1 MPTHMSMLACTMLA
15 LVQFSFAL
23 PDVMVD
29 AVLAEKTR
37 SHPQHATDLQVLT
50 MGSFGVCSIVGS
62 MLKGQIFAIAGARS
76 IFAIGLVTS
85 LVVLPPAV
93 SGWLGEARAS
103 APERRCALAD
113 VLSPSHPG
121 SGVFKLALVLSA
133 LALAL
138 AVTSVELEATPWV
151 PPLLSLPV
159 SALVCL
165 ACWRYERRVSADLA
179 KASMYAFLQ
188 NAMQPSLVVMYKWY
202 KATEENC
209 NPLIPIP
216 GVHPLPCFS
225 PQFVGALDVVARGTF
240 LIALGVYNRRRVSR
254 FHTFVAFALRL
265 LSRALFR
272 IASFLLRATL
282 NYKI

>member
-1 MPTHMSMLACTMLA
+1 MH
-15 LVQFSFAL
+15 
-23 PDVMVD
+23 
-29 AVLAEKTR
+29 R
-37 SHPQHATDLQVLT
+37 
-50 MGSFGVCSIVGS
+50 
-62 MLKGQIFAIAGARS
+62 
-76 IFAIGLVTS
+76 
-85 LVVLPPAV
+85 
-93 SGWLGEARAS
+93 
-103 APERRCALAD
+103 
-113 VLSPSHPG
+113 
-121 SGVFKLALVLSA
+121 
-133 LALAL
+133 
-138 AVTSVELEATPWV
+138 
-151 PPLLSLPV
+151 
-159 SALVCL
+159 
-165 ACWRYERRVSADLA
+165 
-179 KASMYAFLQ
+179 
-188 NAMQPSLVVMYKWY
+188 Y